1 MFLISSYKWTSLNL
15 RYPQAIV
22 FSHFPVS
29 KIISIKFYTLV
40 KTPVFHEPVAIH
52 LYIFMI
58 YKFTSLFT
66 FVSQFISHHCYEL
79 IYNPQTLYSSPLIL

>member
-1 MFLISSYKWTSLNL
+1 MDFLKPLLSTSYF
-15 RYPQAIV
+15 
-22 FSHFPVS
+22 FSHFSVS
-29 KIISIKFYTLV
+29 KITSIKFYTLV

-52 LYIFMI
+52 LYIFI

-79 IYNPQTLYSSPLIL
+79 IYIPQTLYSSPLIL